1 MDTAIENQKTPLI
14 LHGHF
19 YQPPRENPRT
29 GIINKQLSA
38 NPWEDWNAL
47 ITADCY
53 RANCHSRY
61 LDAYGSIVSLSN
73 NYETLSF
80 NFGPTLLTWLKA
92 NDRESY
98 EMIIE
103 ADKASVRRLGHGNAI
118 AQVYNHSILP
128 LATREDARTQILWGL
143 DDFNRRFGRE
153 AEGIWLSET
162 AINGMVIDLLAEEG
176 VRFVILSPWQCRSVD
191 RESRKLVSLDGKPA
205 PYDRPYLIS
214 GERGGTVSAFFYNPQ
229 LAEGI
234 SFGHYLRDA
243 DQLYARL
250 LAIKA
255 NEKPA
260 MIHTATDGEI
270 YGHHE
275 PYGDMALAALARKV
289 GDRQDF
295 VFTNYASYLADH
307 PAGEHATLHDGED
320 GRGTSWSCF
329 HGVSRWYKD
338 CGCHTGG
345 DESWNQKWRTPLR
358 TAFEELGEAV
368 DATYEREV
376 KGILGP
382 TFDAQGLINRFSPV
396 ASDLVG
402 MRQFVGAYTDS
413 PADQTTLAS
422 LLLAQKY
429 KHYAFT
435 SCGWFF
441 NDIAGLEPRQ
451 NIAYALMAV
460 SYCLP
465 FTGEEPMMNL
475 LATLSKAKANRK
487 QDGTGE
493 SIATEELGQLSGEAE
508 ASLFFALRRRMLAPD
523 VQPETYGTFALLSYE
538 TESSGDRL
546 HIENTESLARYRTTI
561 VEQYTRRLGTTYHL
575 ATSEDE
581 EPDDLRH
588 CTLDMDDIPLRMRDE
603 LLASIE
609 RGFCSP
615 GIDGVKK
622 LGRTIRSYSSLTRS
636 VPYLPMGSLHQE
648 LIGAT
653 LAAFTTLSSNGT
665 SEHWG
670 ELHEEYESLVS
681 FFLAY
686 AKQPERELLKTIIDR
701 QIHKTATL
709 VASAGLSRTMLSFI
723 LDFLALVRSHAIEPE
738 LRGLQEEV
746 YPYLT
751 AAKAWEGDTD
761 RLQTLARALNFA
773 VTTGQ

>member
-1 MDTAIENQKTPLI
+1 MDTANENQKTPLI

-38 NPWEDWNAL
+38 NPWGDWNEL

-61 LDAYGSIVSLSN
+61 LDAYGSIISLSN
-73 NYETLSF
+73 NYEALSF
-80 NFGPTLLTWLKA
+80 NFGPTLLTWLQA
-92 NDRESY
+92 NDPESY

-103 ADKASVRRLGHGNAI
+103 ADRSSMRRLGHGNAI
-118 AQVYNHSILP
+118 AQVYSHAILP

-143 DDFNRRFGRE
+143 DDFNRRFGRD

-176 VRFVILSPWQCRSVD
+176 VRFVILSPWQCRAVD
-191 RESRKLVSLDGKPA
+191 RGGKKLVNLDGKPA

-214 GERGGTVSAFFYNPQ
+214 GEEGGTISAFFYNPQ

-243 DQLYARL
+243 DQLYERL
-250 LAIKA
+250 LAIKGT
-255 NEKPA
+255 EKPA

-275 PYGDMALAALARKV
+275 PYGDMALAALTRKV
-289 GDRQDF
+289 GERNDF
-295 VFTNYASYLADH
+295 FFTNYASYLADN
-307 PAGEHATLHDGED
+307 PATERAILHDGED
-320 GRGTSWSCF
+320 ALGTSWSCF

-358 TAFEELGEAV
+358 TALQELGGEV
-368 DATYEREV
+368 DRLYETEV
-376 KGILGP
+376 KAILGED
-382 TFDAQGLINRFSPV
+382 FDTRALLNSFSPV
-396 ASDLVG
+396 ASKLVP
-402 MRQFVGAYTDS
+402 MRQFVSAYTDS
-413 PADQTTLAS
+413 PKEQATLAS

-451 NIAYALMAV
+451 NIAYALMAL

-465 FTGEEPMMNL
+465 FADEELMMNFL
-475 LATLSKAKANRK
+475 STLSKAKANRK

-493 SIATEELGQLSGEAE
+493 SIATEELGQLSGIAE
-508 ASLFFALRRRMLAPD
+508 ASLFFALRHRMLDGAA
-523 VQPETYGTFALLSYE
+523 QNERYGIFRLISYD
-538 TESSGDRL
+538 TDPAGDRL
-546 HIENTESLARYRTTI
+546 LIENTDSLSRHLSTVT
-561 VEQYTRRLGTTYHL
+561 EQYTRLLGTTYHL
-575 ATSEDE
+575 TIRDDE
-581 EPDDLRH
+581 SGDAQRY
-588 CTLDMDDIPLRMRDE
+588 TLDMDDIPLRMRDD
-603 LLASIE
+603 LLSSIE
-609 RGFCSP
+609 RGFC
-615 GIDGVKK
+615 GLDREGVRK
-622 LGRTIRSYSSLTRS
+622 LGKTIRNYSSLTRS

-648 LIGAT
+648 LVGAT
-653 LAAFTTLSSNGT
+653 LAAFTTLFSNGT
-665 SEHWG
+665 SEHWK
-670 ELHEEYESLVS
+670 ELQGEYETLVN
-681 FFLAY
+681 FFLSY
-686 AKQPERELLKTIIDR
+686 AKQPEREMLATIFDR
-701 QIHKTATL
+701 QIHHVATL
-709 VASAGLSRTMLSFI
+709 IAREGLRGKSLSFI
-723 LDFLALVRSHAIEPE
+723 LDFLAMVRSHAIEPE

-751 AAKAWEGDTD
+751 AAKTWDGDPTQLD
-761 RLQTLARALNFA
+761 ALAGALNFSL
-773 VTTGQ
+773 TTD